1 LQIIIS
7 MISPEEHNFLKR
19 LRQGEGLQQDFKY
32 AVNDSRKIAR
42 SLSAFANT
50 EGGTLF
56 IGVKD
61 DGTIKGIRSEEE
73 IYMVEAAATMYCRPE
88 LEFTSILWSIQGLE
102 VLELTIEKY
111 TKELVF
117 APDENDRWKAYLRF
131 EDSNHP
137 VNDIYVQVQ
146 KRKKNEKGI
155 QIHMD
160 DHYREFLQMFDRK
173 RILTWKEMV
182 KYSTIYR
189 QKLKK
194 ILVDVISVDLVEM
207 KLTKDGF
214 VYRAK

>member
-1 LQIIIS
+1 MV
-7 MISPEEHNFLKR
+7 MISPQEYNLLKR

-56 IGVKD
+56 IGVRD
-61 DGTIKGIRSEEE
+61 DGTIRGIRSEEE
-73 IYMVEAAATMYCRPE
+73 IYMVEAAATMYCKPE
-88 LEFTSILWSIQGLE
+88 LEFTSILWKIQGQE
-102 VLELTIEKY
+102 ILELTINKY
-111 TKELVF
+111 PDELVF
-117 APDENDRWKAYLRF
+117 APDENNRMKAYLRF

-155 QIHMD
+155 EIKMD
-160 DHYREFLQMFDRK
+160 EHYRTLLDMFDRK
-173 RILTWKEMV
+173 RNITWKEMV
-182 KYSTIYR
+182 KNSGIYR

-194 ILVDVISVDLVEM
+194 ILIELISVDLVEM
-207 KLTKDGF
+207 KLTRDGF
-214 VYRAK
+214 VYRGR

>member
-1 LQIIIS
+1 
-7 MISPEEHNFLKR
+7 MISPEEYNFLKR

-88 LEFTSILWSIQGLE
+88 LDFTSILWKIQGQE
-102 VLELTIEKY
+102 ILELTIEKHPQ
-111 TKELVF
+111 ELVF
-117 APDENDRWKAYLRF
+117 APDENDRWKVYLRF

-146 KRKKNEKGI
+146 KRKKNDKGI
-155 QIHMD
+155 QIKMD
-160 DHYREFLQMFDRK
+160 DHYRVLLEMFDRK
-173 RILTWKEMV
+173 RNLTWKELV
-182 KYSTIYR
+182 KNSGIYR

-207 KLTKDGF
+207 KLTRDGF
-214 VYRAK
+214 VYRAR

>member
-1 LQIIIS
+1 
-7 MISPEEHNFLKR
+7 MISPEEYNFLKR

-61 DGTIKGIRSEEE
+61 DGSIKGIRSEEE

-88 LEFTSILWSIQGLE
+88 LEFTSILWKIEGRE
-102 VLELTIEKY
+102 VLELTIKKHP
-111 TKELVF
+111 KELVF

-146 KRKKNEKGI
+146 KRKKQDKGI
-155 QIHMD
+155 QIKMD
-160 DHYREFLQMFDRK
+160 DHYRVLLEMFDRK
-173 RILTWKEMV
+173 RNLTWKELV
-182 KYSTIYR
+182 KNSGIYR

-194 ILVDVISVDLVEM
+194 ILVDLISVDLVEM
-207 KLTKDGF
+207 KLTRDGF

>member
-1 LQIIIS
+1 
-7 MISPEEHNFLKR
+7 MISLEEYNFLKR
-19 LRQGEGLQQDFKY
+19 LRQGEGLHQDFKY

-73 IYMVEAAATMYCRPE
+73 IYMVEAAATMYCRPK
-88 LEFTSILWSIQGLE
+88 LEFTSVLWKIQGME
-102 VLELTIEKY
+102 VLELTVK
-111 TKELVF
+111 KHPQELVF
-117 APDENDRWKAYLRF
+117 APDENNRWKAYLRF

-146 KRKKNEKGI
+146 KRKKYDKGI
-155 QIHMD
+155 QIKMD
-160 DHYREFLQMFDRK
+160 DHYRALLEMFDRK
-173 RILTWKEMV
+173 RTLTWKEMV
-182 KYSTIYR
+182 KNSGIYR

-194 ILVDVISVDLVEM
+194 ILIDLISVELLEM
-207 KLTKDGF
+207 KLTKEGF
-214 VYRAK
+214 VYKAK